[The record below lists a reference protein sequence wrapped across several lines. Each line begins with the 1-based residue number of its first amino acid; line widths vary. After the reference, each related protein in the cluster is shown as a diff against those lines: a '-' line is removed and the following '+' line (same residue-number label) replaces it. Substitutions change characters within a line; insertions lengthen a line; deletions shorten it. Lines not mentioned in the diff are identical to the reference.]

1 MCASMKVEESLN
13 FDLEK
18 KFITWVYI
26 LVDATEVYNLRSDAV
41 IGQDEIMVINTQK

>member
-1 MCASMKVEESLN
+1 MKVEESLN

-18 KFITWVYI
+18 NSSREPTF
-26 LVDATEVYNLRSDAV
+26 LVDAIEVYNLRSDAI